1 MALEQRETR
10 IERGSG
16 RFGPGTN
23 GGPGTTQGRE
33 PSIGELFSQL
43 SNDASRLIQQ
53 ELALAKAELR
63 ETATMLARDA
73 AKFAVAAVLG
83 LLGALAATA
92 FLIIGLGA
100 LLDNYWASA
109 LLVTIVYLAVAGLL
123 ARSAA
128 KEIKTRGV
136 KPEETLRT
144 LREDADWAK
153 REAQALKRD
162 WTSQKSH

>member
-1 MALEQRETR
+1 MALEQRDTV
-10 IERGSG
+10 IERGNG
-16 RFGPGTN
+16 RLSPGT
-23 GGPGTTQGRE
+23 PQRRE
-33 PSIGELFSQL
+33 PSIGELFGQL

-53 ELALAKAELR
+53 EMALAKAELR
-63 ETATMLARDA
+63 ETASMLARDA
-73 AKFAVAAVLG
+73 AKFGVAAVLG

-92 FLIIGLGA
+92 FLIIGLGD

-123 ARSAA
+123 AKSAA
-128 KEIKTRGV
+128 NDIKSRGV

-144 LREDADWAK
+144 LKEDADWAK

-162 WTSQKSH
+162 WTSQKRH